1 MKPRK
6 RHLTARIKPA
16 TRNAIMDQLAL
27 AADEIERLR
36 TCLSSERA
44 DYIRKT
50 AAEFQHAIFYSSLP
64 KTRPWYARLMW
75 WRK

>member
-1 MKPRK
+1 MKLRK

-27 AADEIERLR
+27 AADEIICLRALVSVERQLF
-36 TCLSSERA
+36 LQ
-44 DYIRKT
+44 KT
-50 AAEFQHAIFYSSLP
+50 AAEFQSAMFYADKP
-64 KTRPWYARLMW
+64 RPWYARLMW